1 MSLHSDAVREYEKI
15 IRKEHNIPSSKK
27 ISSKRGID
35 FVVPG
40 ENGDEYYIIKATAEE
55 KGAFTAVSTNVQLK
69 IQNVPTHF
77 IIARK
82 MKDDKF
88 SFDEE
93 LTPEQ
98 FARCQTDF
106 YGSMKFDI
114 DKDDIKKA
122 KKSTENVTDKL
133 LSFAKAVAG
142 ATNKQKC

>member
-1 MSLHSDAVREYEKI
+1 MSLHSDAVREYEKTL
-15 IRKEHNIPSSKK
+15 RQKYNIPSNTK

-40 ENGDEYYIIKATAEE
+40 EEGDEYYIIKATAEE
-55 KGAFTAVSTNVQLK
+55 KGAFTAVSTNVWLK

-114 DKDDIKKA
+114 DKDDIEKA
-122 KKSTENVTDKL
+122 KISTEDVKDKL
-133 LSFAKAVAG
+133 LTFAKTVAR
-142 ATNKQKC
+142 ATNQ

>member
-35 FVVPG
+35 FVVTG
-40 ENGDEYYIIKATAEE
+40 KNGDEYYIIKATAEE
-55 KGAFTAVSTNVQLK
+55 KGAFTAVSTNVWLK

-82 MKDDKF
+82 ENGSF
-88 SFDEE
+88 SFKEE

-122 KKSTENVTDKL
+122 KKSTENVKDKL

-142 ATNKQKC
+142 ATNK